1 MWQDEILEEIYQIRE
16 EHAKALN
23 YDIKALCADWR
34 KRQAQSGRKVITL
47 SGQNYSHPLGEQ
59 MPSKSKMV

>member
-1 MWQDEILEEIYQIRE
+1 MWQDEIIEEIYQIRE
-16 EHAKALN
+16 EHAKAFD

-47 SGQNYSHPLGEQ
+47 YRKNSSNSLGEQ
-59 MPSKSKMV
+59 TPSKSEMV